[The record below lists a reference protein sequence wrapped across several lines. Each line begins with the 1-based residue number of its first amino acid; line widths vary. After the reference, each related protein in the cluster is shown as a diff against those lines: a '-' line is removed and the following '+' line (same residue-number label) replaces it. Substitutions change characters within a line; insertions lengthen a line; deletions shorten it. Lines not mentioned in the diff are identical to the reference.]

1 MKSRKGT
8 IEKPKFIVTYL
19 NSLFLLLAVFTV
31 IALIPYV
38 GSYISYQYD
47 AQEFKSFYDVDKF
60 LNDYTYANHV
70 EKNSLSGE
78 DISGIKNTLILNYL
92 DYGQRYRIHLNDGSV
107 IDSSRTAVAN
117 YYVVSDN
124 QSTLISTNT
133 LRLADNKYLKYFDT
147 PEVNAYKTAGT
158 REEDSMDYF
167 ERADADLSYV
177 RFKCREFYAD
187 FDKGV
192 FIPVEAEI
200 CTFTSGQSDFTYT
213 GVIVRCNPENTD
225 GYTLIKTEDGFSSC
239 IGIICGYTGADD
251 DADYTEGI
259 TSEYGLVTK
268 KECTPLVQIPFSK
281 KFSKGI
287 MMAIA
292 GIIAAAVVFA
302 FIPASIRYNTKKR
315 RYEVFEYRSQ
325 MIDAMAHDL
334 KTPMAAISAY
344 AENLSN
350 HIGSDKQE
358 YYAGKVEEKVG
369 QMNKMVNDI
378 LEFSKSEKQPSS
390 ITKENTDIADVI
402 SQVIADNEHAI
413 EERSLKIDFDKKSVT
428 VKTDEN
434 LFRQA
439 ISNLIGNAVIY
450 SKEGSTIE
458 ISCDSK
464 LLTISNMAEG
474 EIDTSKDLKQ
484 PFVKGSSARGNKGT
498 GLGLAIANNNLAML
512 GYKLEIRNEDGKFI
526 ATVKL

>member
-1 MKSRKGT
+1 MKSRKGV

-38 GSYISYQYD
+38 GSYISYEHD
-47 AQEFKSFYDVDKF
+47 VQEFKSYMSVDSSIG
-60 LNDYTYANHV
+60 DYAYENNI
-70 EKNSLSGE
+70 EKEKLSGE
-78 DISGIKNTLILNYL
+78 DISRIKNSLIMNYL
-92 DYGQRYRIHLNDGSV
+92 AYGQRHRIYINDGSV
-107 IDSSRTAVAN
+107 IDTSRTAVAD
-117 YYVVSDN
+117 YYVVSEN
-124 QSTLISTNT
+124 KSKVIRENA

-147 PEVNAYKTAGT
+147 SEVNAYKTAGT

-167 ERADADLSYV
+167 ERTDDDLSYI
-177 RFKCREFYAD
+177 RFICREFYAD

-213 GVIVRCNPENTD
+213 GVIVRCEPENTE
-225 GYTLIKTEDGFSSC
+225 GYTLVKIEDGVSSC
-239 IGIICGYTGADD
+239 VGIICGYTGTDND
-251 DADYTEGI
+251 SDYTEFASSGDALI
-259 TSEYGLVTK
+259 SKREW
-268 KECTPLVQIPFSK
+268 TPLVKIPFSK
-281 KFSKGI
+281 KYSKGI

-390 ITKENTDIADVI
+390 MAKENTDIADVI

-458 ISCDSK
+458 ISCDGK

>member
-1 MKSRKGT
+1 MKVRKNT
-8 IEKPKFIVTYL
+8 IEKPKFTVTYL
-19 NSLFLLLAVFTV
+19 NCFFLVLLVFTL

-47 AQEFKSFYDVDKF
+47 AQEFMSFYDVDKF
-60 LNDYTYANHV
+60 LDDYTYENHE

-92 DYGQRYRIHLNDGSV
+92 NYGQRYRIQLNDGSV
-107 IDSSRTAVAN
+107 IDSSRTAV
-117 YYVVSDN
+117 VSYSVLMDD

-147 PEVNAYKTAGT
+147 PEVNAYRKDDYN
-158 REEDSMDYF
+158 RQDEMDYF

-225 GYTLIKTEDGFSSC
+225 GYTHIKTEDGFSSC
-239 IGIICGYTGADD
+239 IGIICGYTGADN

-259 TSEYGLVTK
+259 TSEYGLITK
-268 KECTPLVQIPFSK
+268 KECTPLVLIPFTK
-281 KFSKGI
+281 KHSKGI

-292 GIIAAAVVFA
+292 GIIAAAVAFA
-302 FIPASIRYNTKKR
+302 FIPASVRYNTKKR

-350 HIGSDKQE
+350 HIGTDKQE
-358 YYAGKVEEKVG
+358 YYADKIEDKVS
-369 QMNKMVNDI
+369 QMNKMVNGI
-378 LEFSKSEKQPSS
+378 LEFSKSEKEPSA
-390 ITKENTDIADVI
+390 INKESFDVSELIEKVI
-402 SQVIADNEHAI
+402 SDNELTI
-413 EERSLKIDFDKKSVT
+413 RVRSLKINFDKKTVT
-428 VKTDEN
+428 VKSDETM
-434 LFRQA
+434 FRQA
-439 ISNLIGNAVIY
+439 ISNLINNAVLY
-450 SKEGSTIE
+450 SKEGT
-458 ISCDSK
+458 
-464 LLTISNMAEG
+464 
-474 EIDTSKDLKQ
+474 EIDIVCDEKKLVIANTPEEEIENVKDLRN
-484 PFVKGSSARGNKGT
+484 PFVKGSKSRGSKGT

-512 GYKLEIRNEDGKFI
+512 GYKLGINIVDGKFT
-526 ATVKL
+526 ASVDL